1 MRELLSDMEADLKD
15 TIRDQ
20 ALFHDEVAAGILH
33 VRRHY
38 PAVYRRFETSWK
50 ELYASHV
57 DHSNGAAR
65 AGLR

>member
-1 MRELLSDMEADLKD
+1 MRESLSDMEADLRD

-20 ALFHDEVAAGILH
+20 ALFHDEIAAGILH
-33 VRRHY
+33 VRSHY